1 MVEATGGDATDVAEE
16 DEAGVLTVAETEVDR
31 QASRGDVD
39 EEWDWLNAEPEDVA
53 GSVDDPVSIYLR
65 EIGRVEL
72 LTAQEERA
80 LAREKELAGHLRE
93 LESELEQGLADAAA
107 DDLACGG
114 EDENAAWEAAMLLLA
129 RIARS
134 TVVARVVARH
144 LGLDDAL
151 TLDEVRTH
159 PALRA
164 AIDGKLDPELVDAA
178 ARELDLTEDDARAR
192 VVGLSLDTRLLP
204 AEAAAI
210 TAAYVSV
217 WAELYPDEAERHGI
231 EGDRCTP
238 ALLAEMLG
246 DPGLSQRMEMA
257 DERIEQYFQRVREDG
272 SRACDHLAEANLRLV
287 VSVARKHQGRGMSLL
302 DLVQEGN
309 LGLMRGVEKFD
320 HRRGYKFSTYAT
332 WWIRQAVSRGI
343 AGQGRTIRLPVHV
356 VEAVSKL
363 RRRELTLMQEL
374 GREATDAELAEAMAV
389 GVEKIA
395 QVRQVAREAISLET
409 PVGEDGDVQ
418 LGDFVEDP
426 NVVPMEDGVMAGMLG
441 ERLREAL
448 DALGERESRILRLR
462 YGLDD
467 GQARTLEQVGQVFG
481 LTRERI
487 RQIEARAIRRL
498 RLPAHADGLRGF
510 LE

>member
-192 VVGLSLDTRLLP
+192 RRPFAGYEVVACRGGGNHGRL
-204 AEAAAI
+204 
-210 TAAYVSV
+210 
-217 WAELYPDEAERHGI
+217 
-231 EGDRCTP
+231 
-238 ALLAEMLG
+238 
-246 DPGLSQRMEMA
+246 
-257 DERIEQYFQRVREDG
+257 RVR
-272 SRACDHLAEANLRLV
+272 
-287 VSVARKHQGRGMSLL
+287 
-302 DLVQEGN
+302 
-309 LGLMRGVEKFD
+309 LGG
-320 HRRGYKFSTYAT
+320 
-332 WWIRQAVSRGI
+332 AVSRRSG
-343 AGQGRTIRLPVHV
+343 ASRYRGRPVH
-356 VEAVSKL
+356 AGAA
-363 RRRELTLMQEL
+363 RRNA
-374 GREATDAELAEAMAV
+374 GRP
-389 GVEKIA
+389 GA
-395 QVRQVAREAISLET
+395 Q
-409 PVGEDGDVQ
+409 
-418 LGDFVEDP
+418 
-426 NVVPMEDGVMAGMLG
+426 
-441 ERLREAL
+441 
-448 DALGERESRILRLR
+448 
-462 YGLDD
+462 
-467 GQARTLEQVGQVFG
+467 
-481 LTRERI
+481 
-487 RQIEARAIRRL
+487 
-498 RLPAHADGLRGF
+498 PAHGDGG
-510 LE
+510 